1 MVMRIQNSENRKKF
15 LLKIFRL
22 IFTYYSLSVT
32 FVFRKKST
40 SRLTSY
46 RVWTRLVIIGAV
58 LIIAYF
64 TTNKDKER
72 KFATRRETII
82 LRAQNV
88 DCATE
93 YLNEIT
99 QYITCVPNKCGRFV
113 TDSLATE
120 QETNALIDLAK
131 RGMSFGGG
139 SGGVS
144 ILDLHSGALS
154 KGRNFVNIYALPEAK
169 GFLTEEALTAYKVI

>member
-1 MVMRIQNSENRKKF
+1 MQSNH
-15 LLKIFRL
+15 
-22 IFTYYSLSVT
+22 
-32 FVFRKKST
+32 RKKSP

-46 RVWTRLVIIGAV
+46 RVWTRLVIVAAV

-64 TTNKDKER
+64 TSNKDKER
-72 KFATRRETII
+72 KFATRRESII
-82 LRAQNV
+82 FRTQNV
-88 DCATE
+88 DCSTD

-113 TDSLATE
+113 TDSLVTD
-120 QETNALIDLAK
+120 QEANALIDLAK
-131 RGMSFGGG
+131 RGISFGGG

-154 KGRNFVNIYALPEAK
+154 KDRNFVNIYALPEAK
-169 GFLTEEALTAYKVI
+169 GFLTEDALTAYKVK

>member
-1 MVMRIQNSENRKKF
+1 MSQFNF
-15 LLKIFRL
+15 
-22 IFTYYSLSVT
+22 
-32 FVFRKKST
+32 FRKKSP

-46 RVWTRLVIIGAV
+46 RVWTRLIIIGAV

-64 TTNKDKER
+64 TSNKDKER

-82 LRAQNV
+82 LRAQDL
-88 DCATE
+88 DCSPD

-99 QYITCVPNKCGRFV
+99 QFDACVPNKCGRFV
-113 TDSLATE
+113 TDSLVTP
-120 QETNALIDLAK
+120 QEVNALIGLAK
-131 RGMSFGGG
+131 RGMAFGGG

-154 KGRNFVNIYALPEAK
+154 QGRNFVNIYTLPEAK
-169 GFLTEEALTAYKVI
+169 GFLTEDALTAYKVI